1 MLTSTFNN
9 HPISSLN
16 SSAKIV
22 INALPGAEVV
32 HERMSRNLL
41 VLVRKRIHQIMNFTQ
56 ISLLRIWH
64 RVSYLSP
71 ALGIAQSRASYQF
84 HNLICGLDCGNRA
97 IQKLMDERC
106 SSSLCLLDNILTIGL
121 FALGAGNE
129 NPHVLLVV
137 TDAWVGLA
145 AVALK
150 FGTVVSPISLIT
162 IADLILEPSE
172 HLGRGDVS
180 VWDVFSVHAFHF
192 QHRILFNDHDP
203 RVLVVSVFGK
213 EIFWRM
219 GVFRQLRADLI
230 SPQALNNIDASSA

>member
-9 HPISSLN
+9 HPISCLN

-97 IQKLMDERC
+97 IQKLIVRLPAQDPPP
-106 SSSLCLLDNILTIGL
+106 D
-121 FALGAGNE
+121 
-129 NPHVLLVV
+129 
-137 TDAWVGLA
+137 D
-145 AVALK
+145 
-150 FGTVVSPISLIT
+150 ISLS
-162 IADLILEPSE
+162 APMLKILREAQSLQKAMVFLFLLFRGSISSFHTVSE
-172 HLGRGDVS
+172 ARRFHCSRYPLTCPHQGPKHLRHSQGSGPDRGFFEDC
-180 VWDVFSVHAFHF
+180 HPAGA
-192 QHRILFNDHDP
+192 R
-203 RVLVVSVFGK
+203 K
-213 EIFWRM
+213 
-219 GVFRQLRADLI
+219 
-230 SPQALNNIDASSA
+230 